1 MKRDKKKRRWP
12 CCLLL
17 LVLLFVVIR
26 LLSYYNLI
34 PEQAYSAADFG
45 IETLQSAVDQDGD
58 GLDDYTDIMLGA
70 RDYVETKPVYRSAY
84 WEGGYPPEGEGVC
97 TDVIWQAFSAAGYDL
112 KALVDA
118 DIAANVALYP
128 RVEGKPDPNIDF
140 RRVPNLEVF
149 FSRFAESITLDP
161 LDIAAWQPG
170 DIVVYK
176 NHIGIISDK
185 RNKDGQP
192 YIIHHGGGPKQEEDA
207 LTRQEIIGHYRW
219 NPKEGSS
226 AIATSLFIIF
236 RLS

>member
-1 MKRDKKKRRWP
+1 MKHNKKKRRWLR
-12 CCLLL
+12 LLL
-17 LVLLFVVIR
+17 LAALLLAAWR
-26 LLSYYNLI
+26 LLSYYNLL
-34 PEQAYSAADFG
+34 PERTYRAADFG
-45 IETLQSAVDQDGD
+45 IETLQSPVDQDGD

-97 TDVIWQAFSAAGYDL
+97 TDVIWQAFAAAGYDL

-128 RVEGKPDPNIDF
+128 RVEGNPDPNIDF

-149 FSRFAESITLDP
+149 FSRFAESLTLDP
-161 LDIAAWQPG
+161 TDIAAWQPG

-176 NHIGIISDK
+176 NLIGIISDK

-192 YIIHHGGGPKQEEDA
+192 YIIHHGGGPKREEDA
-207 LTRQEIIGHYRW
+207 LTRQEITGHYRW
-219 NPKEGSS
+219 NQKREV
-226 AIATSLFIIF
+226 A
-236 RLS
+236 